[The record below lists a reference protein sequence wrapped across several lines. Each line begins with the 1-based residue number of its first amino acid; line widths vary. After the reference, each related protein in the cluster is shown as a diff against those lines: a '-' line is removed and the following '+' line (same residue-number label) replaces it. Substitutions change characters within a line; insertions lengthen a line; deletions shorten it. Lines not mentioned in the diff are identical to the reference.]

1 MHNKTA
7 ELNGTVETSNDRPFV
22 HIWKN
27 RDELQNETSGQGVQ
41 EYLGCGCA
49 LSSIKKS

>member
-1 MHNKTA
+1 MHKKTA
-7 ELNGTVETSNDRPFV
+7 ELNGAVETAVDRPFV

-27 RDELQNETSGQGVQ
+27 REELQNETSGQGVQ

-49 LSSIKKS
+49 LSAIKNS